1 MRPIILVTTW
11 ALAMAA
17 IAAPAARA
25 QEDLPDGVGPDDE
38 DAFELADAGPL
49 MHHGMDGPAMG
60 GGWGFPGRR
69 GMHGPHG
76 PGFGMRLEAIRE
88 LDLTD
93 AQRARLADIRE
104 QHLRTAIPLQAE
116 LRLAHLELGK
126 LLRGDK
132 PEVGAVDRQIDR
144 IAELRGTLMKNHV
157 TGMLESRAVL
167 TSAQQKKLQD
177 LRRQRPPRGE
187 VRHSR

>member
-1 MRPIILVTTW
+1 MRPVILITTW

-25 QEDLPDGVGPDDE
+25 QEDLAEGVGPDDPE
-38 DAFELADAGPL
+38 AFELADAGSL
-49 MHHGMDGPAMG
+49 VHHGMDGPAVDG
-60 GGWGFPGRR
+60 AWGFPGRR

-76 PGFGMRLEAIRE
+76 MRLEAIQE
-88 LDLTD
+88 LELTD
-93 AQRARLADIRE
+93 AQRSRLADIRE
-104 QHLRTAIPLQAE
+104 QHLKTAIPLQGE
-116 LRLAHLELGK
+116 LRLAHLELRK

-167 TSAQQKKLQD
+167 TPTQQKKLQD

-187 VRHSR
+187 MRRSR